1 MLEIVMKISL
11 RSGRRPVVGL
21 PGKMKVVGVVSGSLT
36 EAGQEL
42 DRAYSGILSKALKLG
57 KFRGE
62 FGASLTVMAEDV
74 FLVILGLGQKRGV
87 TADRVREAG
96 ALVAQKALE
105 LRVREVAVEN
115 FFADRLGKEAA
126 SYALA
131 EGLYLGSYRFNR
143 YKSDAK
149 PVKVRYWIARGRG
162 RAVEEAERM
171 ARATAFARDL
181 ANEPPNVLTPEALAD
196 AAVSLAD
203 ASGFE
208 ARVLG
213 PEEIEELGM
222 GAFLAVARGSDHPPR
237 FIHLIY
243 RPEEKVRRRVAIVG
257 KGLCFDTGGYSLKP
271 TQNMRHMKADMSGA
285 AAVLGTF
292 QALAEFRPSVE
303 VHGVIAAAENK
314 ISGRAYVVDEVVRTM
329 SGKTVEVVNT
339 DAEGR
344 LTLADALYYA
354 SREAPEAI
362 VSIATLTGSSV
373 VALGRKIAA
382 LFATEE
388 RLAEE
393 LRESGALE
401 GETLWP
407 MPLEPRYE
415 KLLKSDVADLK
426 NVGTREGGAI
436 QAALF
441 LKQFVRDP
449 FAHLDIAGPAF
460 QRESWEL
467 GPAGASGFGV
477 RTLTRWIRSL

>member
-1 MLEIVMKISL
+1 M
-11 RSGRRPVVGL
+11 GL
-21 PGKMKVVGVVSGSLT
+21 PGKMKVVGVVSGGLT

-42 DRAYSGILSKALKLG
+42 DQAYSGILSKALKLG
-57 KFRGE
+57 KFRGD
-62 FGASLTVMAEDV
+62 FGSELTLVADGV
-74 FLVILGLGQKRGV
+74 FLMLLGLGQKRGV

-96 ALVAQKALE
+96 VAVARKALE
-105 LRVREVAVEN
+105 LGAREVAVEN

-131 EGLYLGSYRFNR
+131 EGLYLGSYRFER
-143 YKSDAK
+143 YKSEAK
-149 PVKVRYWIARGRG
+149 PVRIRYWIAKGRG

-171 ARATAFARDL
+171 AAATAYARDL
-181 ANEPPNVLTPEALAD
+181 ANEPPNVLTPEALAE
-196 AAVSLAD
+196 AARALAEER
-203 ASGFE
+203 GLE

-213 PEEIEELGM
+213 PEEIEALGM
-222 GAFLAVARGSDHPPR
+222 GAFLAVARGSDNPPR
-237 FIHLIY
+237 LIHLTY
-243 RPEEKVRRRVAIVG
+243 RPEEKPRRRVALVG

-271 TQNMRHMKADMSGA
+271 TESMRHMKADMAGA

-292 QALAEFRPSVE
+292 QALAEFRPPVE

-354 SREAPEAI
+354 GREAPDAI

-388 RLAEE
+388 RLAEA
-393 LRESGALE
+393 LRAGGEAE

-407 MPLEPRYE
+407 MPLEPRYQ
-415 KLLKSDVADLK
+415 KLLKSEVADLK

-460 QRESWEL
+460 QREAWEL

-477 RTLTRWIRSL
+477 RTLTRWLRSL

>member
-1 MLEIVMKISL
+1 
-11 RSGRRPVVGL
+11 VVGL

-171 ARATAFARDL
+171 ARATTFARDL